1 MRNLLERDWL
11 PLAAIASLYLLGS
24 AIAPPVER
32 LLGIWS

>member
-1 MRNLLERDWL
+1 MHNLLERDWF
-11 PLAAIASLYLLGS
+11 PLVAIASLYLIGS

>member
-1 MRNLLERDWL
+1 MRSLISRDWL
-11 PLAAIASLYLLGS
+11 SLAAIASLYLLGS